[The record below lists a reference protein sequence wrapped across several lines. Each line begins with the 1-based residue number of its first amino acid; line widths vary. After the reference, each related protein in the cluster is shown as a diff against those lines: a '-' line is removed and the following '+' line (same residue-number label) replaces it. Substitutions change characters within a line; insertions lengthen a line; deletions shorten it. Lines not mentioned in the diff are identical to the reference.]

1 MNQMRPSSV
10 DWEADIYARG
20 KCILKWPISQVVS
33 SIMRVTAGRDR
44 REVSVLE
51 IGCGAGN
58 NIWFLVSEGFQ
69 AHGLD
74 MSAIAIEYARSRLL
88 AVGLEADLKV
98 GDMATLPWKDNRFD
112 VVIDCGALTINT
124 HSHIATILED
134 VRRVLKPGG
143 VMMSFTLLGMN
154 HAERIYGNEVSYH
167 AFDHFR
173 DGYFRSFGL
182 ISFFTRDDLT
192 TLFSRFGKLEIERT
206 TVHDGNDQIVSEEFS
221 VKAIKL

>member
-20 KCILKWPISQVVS
+20 KCILKWPISQVIS
-33 SIMRVTAGRDR
+33 SIMRATAGRDR

-98 GDMATLPWKDNRFD
+98 GDMATLPWDDNRFD
-112 VVIDCGALTINT
+112 IVIDRGALTQNT
-124 HSHIATILED
+124 HSHITAILED

-143 VMMSFTLLGMN
+143 VMMSFTLFGMN

-167 AFDHFR
+167 TFDHFQ
-173 DGYFRSFGL
+173 DGYFRSVGL
-182 ISFFTRDDLT
+182 TSFFTSDDLRS
-192 TLFSRFGKLEIERT
+192 LFSRYSKMEIERT
-206 TVHDGNDQIVSEEFS
+206 TVHADNDQILSEEFS
-221 VKAIKL
+221 VKATK